1 MAKKK
6 APTAKQKAARAKFS
20 ANAKKAAK
28 LVKTGQAKT
37 IKAAWK
43 KIK

>member
-6 APTAKQKAARAKFS
+6 APTAKQAAARRKFS

-28 LVKTGQAKT
+28 MVKSGEAKNL
-37 IKAAWK
+37 KAAWK